1 MIRSFFFWL
10 TLLIVTPLCAGACG
24 LLFFWDAAFLLFAR
38 LWARLI
44 CAAAGVRVIRK
55 DECPPPPGP
64 AVYMFNHAS
73 NFDIF
78 ALCMHIPPRTRM
90 VAKKQLGWIPIFG
103 WALHLTGMVMVD
115 RRNHTRA
122 IKQMEKA
129 AKVVHD
135 GRPIFVS
142 PEGTRSQTGE
152 LLPFKK
158 GGFII
163 AIGAQA
169 PIVPVIIH
177 GAFGVQSRR
186 AFRISPGDIHISF
199 KTPIPT
205 EGLTVA
211 DRDALIA
218 KLRAVFIA
226 ELAKPPLA

>member
-1 MIRSFFFWL
+1 MLRSLLFWL
-10 TLLIVTPLCAGACG
+10 TLVLVTPLCAGGAC
-24 LLFFWDAAFLLFAR
+24 LLFFWDGGFITLASV
-38 LWARLI
+38 WARLL
-44 CAAAGVRVIRK
+44 CAAAGVRVIRR
-55 DECPPPPGP
+55 DGCPPPSGP

-73 NFDIF
+73 NFDVF

-122 IKQMEKA
+122 MKQMEKA
-129 AKVVHD
+129 AKIVHD
-135 GRPIFVS
+135 NRPIFVS
-142 PEGTRSQTGE
+142 PEGTRSRTGE

-177 GAFGVQSRR
+177 GAFAVQSRR
-186 AFRISPGDIHISF
+186 AFRINPGEIHISF
-199 KTPIPT
+199 KAPIPT
-205 EGLTVA
+205 AGLTVA

-218 KLRAVFIA
+218 KVRAVFVE
-226 ELAKPPLA
+226 ELAQPPLG